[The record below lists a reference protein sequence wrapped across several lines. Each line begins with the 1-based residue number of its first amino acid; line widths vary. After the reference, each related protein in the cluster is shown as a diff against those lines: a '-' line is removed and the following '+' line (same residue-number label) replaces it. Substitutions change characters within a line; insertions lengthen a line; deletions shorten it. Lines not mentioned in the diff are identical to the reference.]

1 MNGLITLVAA
11 LTITIATTLA
21 FAQSRGNASSSAG
34 YCPGTA
40 SRVHGLPVN
49 SARLPVLP
57 SADHIPHC
65 KIRLAA
71 AKPL

>member
-11 LTITIATTLA
+11 LAITIATTFA
-21 FAQSRGNASSSAG
+21 FAQSRGNASTSAG

-49 SARLPVLP
+49 SGRLPVLP
-57 SADHIPHC
+57 SADHIPLC

>member
-1 MNGLITLVAA
+1 MARLITLVAA
-11 LTITIATTLA
+11 LAITIATTLG

-40 SRVHGLPVN
+40 SRVHGLPVK

-57 SADHIPHC
+57 SADRIAHC
-65 KIRLAA
+65 KIGLAA

>member
-1 MNGLITLVAA
+1 MNRLITLVAA
-11 LTITIATTLA
+11 LAITIATTLA

-49 SARLPVLP
+49 SARLPVLR
-57 SADHIPHC
+57 SADRIPHC